1 MTFAARTTGYSAPPF
16 VPQTVVRTSGT
27 GATET
32 IPFGA
37 TNVVIEVLGW
47 GGQGGLIVF
56 DGVDNWGGGGGGSGG
71 YGRSSYS
78 CNGGQTLTYTVPTSL
93 GNVTVSSGTLSVT
106 TMTANSGSSGQDG
119 TISGTAA
126 GGNGGTVT
134 GGNQVNTAGNAGSS
148 GDNTSLG
155 TGGASVSGL
164 YGYSSGVGGDSN
176 SYTVRG
182 SGGAGSIVFRYT

>member
-1 MTFAARTTGYSAPPF
+1 MTFAARTVGYSAPPF
-16 VPQTVVRTSGT
+16 VPQTVVKTSGT

-47 GGQGGLIVF
+47 GGEGGLLLF
-56 DGVDNWGGGGGGSGG
+56 DGVDTWGGGGGGSGG

-78 CNGGQTLTYTVPTSL
+78 CNGGQTLTFTVPSTAGTVS
-93 GNVTVSSGTLSVT
+93 VSSGTLSIT
-106 TMTANSGSSGQDG
+106 TMSVGLAASGQDG
-119 TISGTAA
+119 QIGVTVA
-126 GGNGGTVT
+126 GGSGSIPT
-134 GGNQVNTAGNAGSS
+134 GGNQVNTQGNSGTS
-148 GDNTSLG
+148 GDNVSYG

-176 SYTVRG
+176 SFTVRG
-182 SGGAGSIVFRYT
+182 GGGAGTIVFRYT